1 MITSLAKSR
10 MKYNK
15 SRTVLTAV
23 AILLA
28 TALLTALGTSA
39 IGLLDFNKQQAS
51 QNSNIHATFKNITQ
65 NQADTLKNHVDIESI
80 KINEIFATVEYGKM
94 NGFLT
99 YSNDVKGHIYQG
111 TGNIIKGRLPENENE
126 ICGPKA
132 FFKRMNTEC
141 KIGNSLNISFRPGG
155 KGKIQTKKF
164 IISGILSERDISKA
178 NISDSRIVYGAVVS
192 EKLTKEFI
200 PEDEHVYNVALRVY
214 GENNLNYDEIVKKI
228 NNVASDIDCSKN
240 DVILNKEYLVTMTDP
255 GTDMMKIVGG
265 IGLLITLFSGI
276 AIYSIYY
283 VGVIT
288 DVQEIGKLKAIGATN
303 RQIRRL
309 LMREGLFISAIS
321 VPAGYVLG
329 YILPFFLLPVI
340 LQKATEMTFG
350 TFPVGKIHMFSL
362 PVLIGVILLIL
373 ATVYISLLKPA
384 KMADKISP
392 SEAIRYQESGKGKK
406 MRKENIN
413 VNVFR
418 LSSANLLR
426 NKRRTIIT
434 MLTMTL
440 SCVLFMSTAG
450 VLNSMDPT
458 DIANRELDGSD
469 FRISLDYALNDKA
482 YPENNLENLNQRNL
496 FSDKLIKNISNT
508 DGVQKIRKIHEV
520 PVSSDYSSE
529 IFTEG
534 NKITISELTAERA
547 AEYSKDIKRGD
558 IDYDKLSKNN
568 GAVFTSDVFWEEYNM
583 KLGDDIHLT
592 VYDGSRT
599 IPLTIKIMASVD
611 DGHASMFMVP
621 ETVYDSLK
629 LENSSTT
636 DLYIDV
642 DDSKYESVKATLKN
656 ITDSEKYFELYSKDE
671 EMRIGVM
678 SVSLIKYPMYSI
690 LLIIAVIGFMNLINT
705 MITSIIT
712 RKRELGM
719 LQAIGLSDKQFTKML
734 AGEGLVFT
742 AVTFVA
748 SLTIGNVLGYLVF
761 LYGKGSG
768 FMSVTSYHYPVAES
782 ICLATL
788 LILCQ
793 LSITFFIGKRVKK
806 ESLIDRIRSGE

>member
-15 SRTVLTAV
+15 SRTILTAV
-23 AILLA
+23 AIILA

-65 NQADTLKNHVDIESI
+65 NQANILKNHVDTESI
-80 KINEIFATVEYGKM
+80 TINEIFATVEYGKM

-111 TGNIIKGRLPENENE
+111 TGNVIKGRLPENENE

-132 FFKRMNTEC
+132 FFKRMNAEC
-141 KIGNSLNISFRPGG
+141 KIGSSLNISFRPGG

-178 NISDSRIVYGAVVS
+178 NISDSRIVYGAMVS

-240 DVILNKEYLVTMTDP
+240 DVIINKEYLVTMTDP
-255 GTDMMKIVGG
+255 GTDMIKIICG
-265 IGLLITLFSGI
+265 IGLLIILFSGI

-303 RQIRRL
+303 RQIRKL
-309 LMREGLFISAIS
+309 LIREGLFISAIS

-329 YILPFFLLPVI
+329 YILPFFLLPLI
-340 LQKATEMTFG
+340 MQKASEMTFG
-350 TFPVGKIHMFSL
+350 TFPVEKIHMFS
-362 PVLIGVILLIL
+362 PMVLIGVIVLIFV
-373 ATVYISLLKPA
+373 TVYLSLLKPA
-384 KMADKISP
+384 KMVNKISP
-392 SEAIRYQESGKGKK
+392 SEAIRYQESNKGKK
-406 MRKENIN
+406 MRKGNIN
-413 VNVFR
+413 VNVFK

-482 YPENNLENLNQRNL
+482 YPENNLESLNQRNL
-496 FSDKLIKNISNT
+496 FSGKLIKNISNT
-508 DGVQKIRKIHEV
+508 DGVKKIRKIHEV

-529 IFTEG
+529 LFAED
-534 NKITISELTAERA
+534 NKITISELTTEKA
-547 AEYSKDIKRGD
+547 AEYSNDIKKGD

-583 KLGDDIHLT
+583 KLGDNIHLT

-611 DGHASMFMVP
+611 DGSASIFMVP
-621 ETVYDSLK
+621 EAVYDSLK

-636 DLYIDV
+636 NLYIDV
-642 DDSKYESVKATLKN
+642 ADSKYDSIKATLKN
-656 ITDSEKYFELYSKDE
+656 ITDSEKYFDLYSKDE

-678 SVSLIKYPMYSI
+678 SVSLIKYPMYSVF
-690 LLIIAVIGFMNLINT
+690 LMIAVIGFMNLINT

-719 LQAIGLSDKQFTKML
+719 LQAIGLSDKQLTKML

-742 AVTFVA
+742 AVTLVA

-761 LYGKGSG
+761 LYGKSSG
-768 FMSVTSYHYPVAES
+768 FMSVTSYHYPVVES
-782 ICLATL
+782 ICLAAL
-788 LILCQ
+788 LILGQ
-793 LSITFFIGKRVKK
+793 LSVTFFIGKRVKK